1 METKRNMVIRFMKEE
16 KYKEAMKIAKGFKI
30 ELNEEQRSIVTRG
43 YESYTNPRFY
53 ISLHQDIQENIRK
66 AIEVLKEIY
75 KGEI

>member
-1 METKRNMVIRFMKEE
+1 METNREMVIRYLREE

-30 ELNEEQRSIVTRG
+30 ELTKEQRDIVTRG

-53 ISLHQDIQENIRK
+53 ISLHQNVQENIRK